1 MRYEGVIF
9 DMDGTLIESSIDFQG
24 IRAHLDIPA
33 DSGILEAI
41 ESLPADQRARAEEY
55 LLSQEL
61 ASVDAADL
69 IDGAAEAVA
78 AVGRAGLRTAL
89 LTRNAPEAMQRVLD
103 RFPELRFDLTWSRA
117 QGPIKPGPEG
127 VRRAC
132 DQLGIDPGRTVCVGD
147 FHYDI
152 LAANRAGAISV
163 LLARDQRPPFAD
175 EADHVIEH
183 LGRLPALLGL
193 DREDTKG

>member
-1 MRYEGVIF
+1 MSFQGVIF
-9 DMDGTLIESSIDFQG
+9 DMDGTLIESSIDFEG

-41 ESLPADQRARAEEY
+41 ESLPADQRARAEQY

-78 AVGRAGLRTAL
+78 AAGGAGLRTAL

-103 RFPELRFDLTWSRA
+103 RFPELQFDLTWSRA

-132 DQLGIDPGRTVCVGD
+132 GRLGIHPERTVCVGD

-152 LAANRAGAISV
+152 LAANRAGAVSV
-163 LLARDQRPPFAD
+163 LLARGRRPPFAD

-193 DREDTKG
+193 DREDATG